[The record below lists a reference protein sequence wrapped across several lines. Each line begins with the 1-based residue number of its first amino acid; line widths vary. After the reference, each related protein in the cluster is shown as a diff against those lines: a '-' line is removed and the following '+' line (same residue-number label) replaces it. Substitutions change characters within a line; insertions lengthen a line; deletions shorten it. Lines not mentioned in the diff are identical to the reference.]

1 MKTRYT
7 IIGTLLLATL
17 ATAAPARALALPAL
31 TDGWTW
37 GEPQEVEK
45 FSKTVPL
52 GKTGSVVV
60 TNIAGDITVTGG
72 AGDQVV
78 IDAVK
83 RGRTADDLRAIQIEV
98 IAAEGRVEVATR
110 YPRWNREEHRHDN
123 SSVTYTLTI
132 PRGAM
137 LRVKSIS
144 GDVRVSTVDGE
155 LRAETVSGNVE
166 VSQAGALDAAK
177 SVSGDVTVKG
187 AASAGTLG
195 AGSVSGDVSL
205 WNVKARAIEGS
216 TVSGDVTLNDVTCE
230 RVGGKS
236 VSGSIKF
243 SGTLAKS
250 GRYALQSHSGD
261 VWVKVPATAG
271 FEVSASSFSG
281 DIDSQ
286 LPLTVRFGGT
296 DEPRG
301 PRRQAIRGT
310 YGDGSATLE
319 LTSFSGSIRIVSAG
333 GTGAGAGAKK

>member
-1 MKTRYT
+1 MKTRDAFV
-7 IIGTLLLATL
+7 GTLLLAAL
-17 ATAAPARALALPAL
+17 AAAAPARALTVPAV
-31 TDGWTW
+31 TDSWAW

-52 GKTGSVVV
+52 GKTGSVIV
-60 TNIAGDITVTGG
+60 TNIAGDIVVTGG

-83 RGRTADDLRAIQIEV
+83 RGRTVEDLKAVQIEV

-110 YPRWNREEHRHDN
+110 YPKWNRDEHRHSN
-123 SSVTYTLTI
+123 SSVSYTVTI

-155 LRAETVSGNVE
+155 LRAETVSGDVE

-177 SVSGDVTVKG
+177 SVSGSVTVKG

-216 TVSGDVTLNDVTCE
+216 TVSGDVTLNDVVCD
-230 RVGGKS
+230 RVAGKS
-236 VSGSIKF
+236 VSGTIRF
-243 SGTLAKS
+243 SGPLASS

-281 DIDSQ
+281 DINSD

-296 DEPRG
+296 DEGRG
-301 PRRQAIRGT
+301 PKRQAVRGT

-319 LTSFSGSIRIVSAG
+319 LTSFSGNVRIVSAG
-333 GTGAGAGAKK
+333 GAGAKK